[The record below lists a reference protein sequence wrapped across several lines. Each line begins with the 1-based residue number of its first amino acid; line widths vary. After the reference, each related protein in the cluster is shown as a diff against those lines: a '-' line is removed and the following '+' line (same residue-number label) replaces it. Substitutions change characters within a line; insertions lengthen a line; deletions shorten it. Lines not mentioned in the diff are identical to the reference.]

1 MIDNEINDRPEDFN
15 ENSLTFMYQSI
26 ADTQSIIR
34 AIDTKLGFILVL
46 NLVPITNIGKIF
58 FKIQNIIST
67 DHDPTIHLIK
77 TVISIICIICWL
89 IACWCIYK
97 GISAIDN
104 PAAHIKS
111 LNGVSGYFYSGDL
124 YKPKFLDA
132 TFNRKSLMSEK
143 TFAEYF
149 NQIPNTNIKT
159 LKELSFEKMK
169 LAYIRDVKLKRQL
182 WAFRFTVYWVTLGII
197 IYVFSSQCILH

>member
-1 MIDNEINDRPEDFN
+1 MIDNEIKDRLEDFN

-97 GISAIDN
+97 GISAIASLSNPN
-104 PAAHIKS
+104 PAYRRMS
-111 LNGVSGYFYSGDL
+111 DL
-124 YKPKFLDA
+124 SELFNPTSNLDNITPPYK
-132 TFNRKSLMSEK
+132 TE
-143 TFAEYF
+143 
-149 NQIPNTNIKT
+149 
-159 LKELSFEKMK
+159 KELVNYNVNWER
-169 LAYIRDVKLKRQL
+169 IRFLLEGKLKL
-182 WAFRFTVYWVTLGII
+182 
-197 IYVFSSQCILH
+197 